1 MTPAVKQI
9 EPVGADEL
17 RAEVLRRIAEAT
29 EGKVEPE
36 AIAAGASLR
45 DDLGLGSLDALLLV
59 LDLEERY
66 GIDVEDEELAAL
78 DTVEGLLALVEA
90 KRSLGAATAP
100 A

>member
-29 EGKVEPE
+29 EDKVEPE